1 MATKLSAH
9 SQVGG
14 GIRKGLTQ
22 AARDE
27 APWSEP
33 RQVDW
38 FKLRRESPKAALELD
53 ALTIDELLARSDA
66 ELCEAIN
73 RRVADQDVRR
83 GYWRLPRPARNILLL
98 DRLYAEVIGGGFHQ
112 FFSSAAGNFADDTI
126 EAVAEVGMPVLVEI
140 YRRALGVLP
149 AAPSRNR
156 AERVDELAAL
166 KGERKAWSAID
177 AEFFA
182 SFREGDAWHAG
193 VGAYIR
199 GVARKLE
206 LDVTERQRCR
216 AILEVVRDLH
226 PAPAVERLEQ
236 ALALRPADKRREK
249 LLTLLQMKDTTS
261 ERKLH
266 AASMADRLEGLRA
279 LGYHVAS
286 LFEAA
291 GSLQRVRHTKFGDG
305 MIESEEGEK
314 LVIRFQDGSVRK
326 LASQF
331 VVRLQKTA

>member
-1 MATKLSAH
+1 VAIKGSAQ
-9 SQVGG
+9 SQVGTKV
-14 GIRKGLTQ
+14 RKGLTQ

-38 FKLRRESPKAALELD
+38 FKHRREESPKAALELD
-53 ALTIDELLARSDA
+53 ALTIEELLARTDA

-83 GYWRLPRPARNILLL
+83 GYWRLPIAARNILLVE
-98 DRLYAEVIGGGFHQ
+98 RLYAEVMGGGFHQ
-112 FFSSAAGNFADDTI
+112 FFSSAAGNFADDTA
-126 EAVAEVGMPVLVEI
+126 EAVDAVGMPVLVEI
-140 YRRALGVLP
+140 YRRALAVLP
-149 AAPSRNR
+149 TPPSRDR
-156 AERVDELAAL
+156 AERVDEIAGL
-166 KGERKAWSAID
+166 KGERKAWSAVD
-177 AEFFA
+177 AEFYA

-193 VGAYIR
+193 VATYIR
-199 GVARKLE
+199 SVAKGLE

-216 AILEVVRDLH
+216 AILEVVRDLQ
-226 PAPAVERLEQ
+226 PAPSVERLEA
-236 ALALRPADKRREK
+236 ALSLRPADKRREK
-249 LLTLLQMKDTTS
+249 LLSLLQMKDTTS

-286 LFEAA
+286 LVEAT

-305 MIESEEGEK
+305 MIESQDGEK
-314 LVIRFQDGSVRK
+314 LVIRFKDGSVRK

-331 VVRLQKTA
+331 VHRL